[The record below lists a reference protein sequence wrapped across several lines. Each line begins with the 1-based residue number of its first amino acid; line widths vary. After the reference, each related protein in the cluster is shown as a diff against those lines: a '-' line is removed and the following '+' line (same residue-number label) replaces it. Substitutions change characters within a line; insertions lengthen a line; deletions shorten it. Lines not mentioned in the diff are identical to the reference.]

1 MLARSILL
9 CMGTRPEIIK
19 MAPVYHELAA
29 RNLRPMVLH
38 TGQHEELAHPVYAFF
53 GITPT
58 LSLNLTRER
67 QSLAHL
73 SALVVDKVGLA
84 LESSRPNAVLV
95 HGDTSSAL
103 MAALAAFY
111 EQISVGHVEAGLR
124 SHNQYDPFPEEQNRV
139 MLARLARWHFA
150 PTAQAVR
157 NLALESIP
165 QQAVHMVGNT
175 AVDAVALG
183 TRILEQEGH
192 DIGQLSD
199 GALRGLPDALT
210 AAPRLIL
217 VTAHR
222 RENLGEPIGNIARA
236 VALLLLENTDMTVV
250 WPLHSNPAVQNN
262 VNGVLHDLPAS
273 SRRRLFL
280 TNPQSYGALLWV
292 LRHAW
297 LVLTDSGGI
306 QEEAASLHVPIL
318 ILRQTTERPEVIEGG
333 NGILIGTDTDR
344 IISEVGSLLAD
355 RSLVEAMIA
364 AVNPFGDGFAAGRI
378 AAVLERDLAQTEVN

>member
-1 MLARSILL
+1 
-9 CMGTRPEIIK
+9 
-19 MAPVYHELAA
+19 
-29 RNLRPMVLH
+29 MVLH
-38 TGQHEELAHPVYAFF
+38 TGQHDELAHPVYAFF

-67 QSLAHL
+67 QSLSHL
-73 SALVVDKVGLA
+73 SALLVDKVGLA
-84 LESSRPNAVLV
+84 LESSRPSAVLV

-111 EQISVGHVEAGLR
+111 EQIPIGHVEAGLR

-150 PTAQAVR
+150 PTEQAVQ
-157 NLALESIP
+157 NLAAENIAQHS
-165 QQAVHMVGNT
+165 VHMVGNT
-175 AVDAVALG
+175 VVDAVGLG
-183 TRILEQEGH
+183 TRILEQGGY

-199 GALRGLPDALT
+199 AALRDLPKALE
-210 AAPRLIL
+210 AAPRLVL

-236 VALLLLENTDMTVV
+236 VAQLLLENKHLTVV
-250 WPLHSNPAVQNN
+250 WPLHSNPLVQDN
-262 VNGVLHDLPAS
+262 VNRVLQHLPPS

-280 TNPQSYGALLWV
+280 TNPLSYGALLWL

-318 ILRQTTERPEVIEGG
+318 ILRQTTERPEVIDGG
-333 NGILIGTDTDR
+333 NGILVGTDTDR
-344 IISEVGSLLAD
+344 ILAEVGSLLAD
-355 RSLVEAMIA
+355 RSLEQAMIR

-378 AAVLERDLAQTEVN
+378 AAVLERDLAQTEVK